1 MVRFSP
7 VNGHHTAKE
16 LNMKKITICFAF
28 MLICAAAVA
37 QPEQNETPAAPVNLT
52 TAMESTAARINVTDV
67 VINPNPVKGQNF
79 SLGLQNLEKGKYSV
93 YVFNNAGKKF
103 LLKTLN
109 IEGGT
114 STETID
120 LPRQITTGTYILQ
133 VLSKTARFSKK
144 MIVE

>member
-1 MVRFSP
+1 
-7 VNGHHTAKE
+7 
-16 LNMKKITICFAF
+16 MKKITICFAF
-28 MLICAAAVA
+28 ILICAAAMA
-37 QPEQNETPAAPVNLT
+37 QPEQNETTAAPAPVNLVT
-52 TAMESTAARINVTDV
+52 SMESAAARITATDV
-67 VINPNPVKGQNF
+67 IINPNPVKGGQNF
-79 SLGLQNLEKGKYSV
+79 SLGLQNLEKGKYLV
-93 YVFNNAGKKF
+93 YAFNKDGKKF

-120 LPRQITTGTYILQ
+120 LPKQITTGTYILQ